1 VTNFHPNSVSVLQ
14 SAVLHSIPFGIKLR
28 SVLMSL
34 SSSDSV
40 QLTSREDTV
49 LILRS
54 MWLMVRLAARMAGVP
69 LEEIQT
75 TEAESAE
82 NSPIAACPSQD
93 GQVPQ
98 S

>member
-1 VTNFHPNSVSVLQ
+1 
-14 SAVLHSIPFGIKLR
+14 
-28 SVLMSL
+28 MSL